1 MRWRPRNVIAIA
13 LIALVWILAIVVRF
27 ALSRQREYLADSGSV
42 ELTKNPDAM
51 ISALR
56 KIEGRGEIPG
66 ANSAVMEMCID
77 NPREGF
83 SNIFDT
89 HPPVDKRVEAL
100 VKFAGGH
107 DPGPLALP
115 GSDPSVDELRQA
127 EASDPTPGGPWGGGA
142 PQTGTPPAGPWGP
155 KQN

>member
-1 MRWRPRNVIAIA
+1 MI
-13 LIALVWILAIVVRF
+13 RF
-27 ALSRQREYLADSGSV
+27 ALSRQREYLADAGSV

-56 KIEGRGEIPG
+56 KIENRGELHH

-83 SNIFDT
+83 SNMFDT

-100 VKFAGGH
+100 VRYAGGH
-107 DPGPLALP
+107 DPGPLELEAPEQQPQLADQSDAEGP
-115 GSDPSVDELRQA
+115 GDEPQQ
-127 EASDPTPGGPWGGGA
+127 PVPQGGPWG
-142 PQTGTPPAGPWGP
+142 PRRS
-155 KQN
+155 